1 MSGAA
6 DILVAGALHLD
17 VVVTAPRLPRLDET
31 LPGTSV
37 AYPLGGK
44 AGNQAMAAARMGARV
59 ALAGRVGTDAAGP
72 RLISALDEGGVD
84 RTQVRTVAGESG
96 MSVAIVTE
104 GGGYGA
110 VIVPGVNRTI
120 DAGEIVVEHGT
131 RLLLLQNEIA
141 ETVNLSLARRARET
155 GARVVLN
162 AAPAR
167 AVPAE
172 LLGLTDILVVNR
184 VEAADLTGQDAE
196 GLAAEAAA
204 RALRRLGP
212 KAVIVTLGGDGLV
225 LAEGAGTERAPAFAV
240 TVVST
245 HGAGDAFIG
254 ALAAGLVRGAGLA
267 DAARFAQGAAALT
280 VAAAP
285 EARLGIDQH
294 AVRRFLP
301 E

>member
-120 DAGEIVVEHGT
+120 DAGEIVVERGT

-141 ETVNLSLARRARET
+141 ETVNLSLA
-155 GARVVLN
+155 
-162 AAPAR
+162 
-167 AVPAE
+167 
-172 LLGLTDILVVNR
+172 
-184 VEAADLTGQDAE
+184 
-196 GLAAEAAA
+196 
-204 RALRRLGP
+204 
-212 KAVIVTLGGDGLV
+212 
-225 LAEGAGTERAPAFAV
+225 
-240 TVVST
+240 
-245 HGAGDAFIG
+245 
-254 ALAAGLVRGAGLA
+254 
-267 DAARFAQGAAALT
+267 
-280 VAAAP
+280 
-285 EARLGIDQH
+285 
-294 AVRRFLP
+294 
-301 E
+301 